1 MALPSEYD
9 NKFWLALLHEIDE
22 AGGRAK
28 PSAIYPRMRAY
39 FPEIT
44 DDDLLLGT
52 SDGGNKWTNMIQWVR
67 QHLVYRGC
75 IDNTQRGIWTLTDLG
90 RQWLLA
96 NWRGPDADY
105 SQVKKT
111 GLVRKDSA
119 EKPDADGHEPDR
131 TAMPWARGRQ
141 PPTTDSPVPA
151 SVTVGQV
158 MATSPSSGAQ
168 LHRIV
173 DPVEALCQRLE
184 VTQRQSQT
192 PRLFEAAITDAFD
205 FLGFE
210 AQHIGGAGE
219 TDVLAR
225 ASLGQSSYSV
235 VIDAKSTH
243 TGKVPDAQITW
254 PVIDRHRQGH
264 RATFAAVIGEDFSGG
279 QLQDFADQYK
289 VTLITTSA
297 LLELVRL
304 HSSAPFNLH
313 ELKELFTIFGRADA
327 ALQALLERHKRNQR
341 HWLLISDIIDTIE
354 RFQKRTP
361 SSPAPKI
368 DNLYFYLTLNVSH
381 SPADAPT
388 LQDVTDAVAFLAS
401 RAVNV
406 LVEVPGSSGAYQ
418 LAMKGSVARK
428 RLTALAR
435 FFDRSG
441 DAATT
446 ALDRGEFGE
455 KV

>member
-1 MALPSEYD
+1 VALPSEYD
-9 NKFWLALLHEIDE
+9 NKLWLAVLHELHQ

-44 DDDLLLGT
+44 DDDLLLKM
-52 SDGGNKWTNMIQWVR
+52 SDGGNKWTNLIQWTR

-96 NWRGPDADY
+96 SWRGPDADY
-105 SQVKKT
+105 SQVKKP
-111 GLVRKDSA
+111 GLLRKSSPKRSPA
-119 EKPDADGHEPDR
+119 AGQQQSRESGPESSETVSPATENPTRAPIVDG
-131 TAMPWARGRQ
+131 Q
-141 PPTTDSPVPA
+141 PTHASP
-151 SVTVGQV
+151 
-158 MATSPSSGAQ
+158 PSQGY
-168 LHRIV
+168 LRPIV
-173 DPVEALCQRLE
+173 DPVETLCQRL
-184 VTQRQSQT
+184 VATQRQSQAPT
-192 PRLFEAAITDAFD
+192 LFEEAITEAFD

-210 AQHIGGAGE
+210 AQHIGGAGQ

-225 ASLGQSSYSV
+225 ASLGQSSYSI

-243 TGKVPDAQITW
+243 TGKVPDSQISW
-254 PVIDRHRQGH
+254 PVIDRHRQL
-264 RATFAAVIGEDFSGG
+264 RAATFAAVIGEDFSGG
-279 QLQDFADQYK
+279 QLQEFADQYR

-297 LLELVRL
+297 LLELVRF
-304 HSSAPFNLH
+304 HASAPFNLH
-313 ELKELFTIFGRADA
+313 ELKELFTNFGRADA
-327 ALQALLERHKRNQR
+327 ALQALVERHKRNQR
-341 HWLLISDIIDTIE
+341 HWLLIADIIDTIE

-361 SSPAPKI
+361 ESPAPKI
-368 DNLYFYLTLNVSH
+368 DNLYFYLTLNGSH

-435 FFDRSG
+435 FFDLPRGIPGTASG
-441 DAATT
+441 QET
-446 ALDRGEFGE
+446 LEG
-455 KV
+455 